1 MRKYEIMYILTP
13 ELDDETRKNEV
24 ASLAIILTSNGATID
39 ETNEWGLRDLAYE
52 INKVKK
58 GYYVVLKLSTET
70 PKCIEEFNRITRLDS
85 KVLRSLVTVID

>member
-24 ASLAIILTSNGATID
+24 ASLANILTSNGATID
-39 ETNEWGLRDLAYE
+39 ETNEWGDLAYE

>member
-24 ASLAIILTSNGATID
+24 ASLANILTSNGATID

-52 INKVKK
+52 INKK

>member
-13 ELDDETRKNEV
+13 ELDDETRKNGV
-24 ASLAIILTSNGATID
+24 ASLANILSSNGATID

-70 PKCIEEFNRITRLDS
+70 PKCIDEFKRITSLDIKFLLS
-85 KVLRSLVTVID
+85 IVTLIY

>member
-1 MRKYEIMYILTP
+1 MKIRESNINDI
-13 ELDDETRKNEV
+13 NQI
-24 ASLAIILTSNGATID
+24 ASLMLQVA

>member
-24 ASLAIILTSNGATID
+24 ASLANILTSNGATID

-58 GYYVVLKLSTET
+58 GYVVLKLSTET

>member
-24 ASLAIILTSNGATID
+24 ASLANILTSNGATID
-39 ETNEWGLRDLAYE
+39 ETNEWGH
-52 INKVKK
+52 
-58 GYYVVLKLSTET
+58 
-70 PKCIEEFNRITRLDS
+70 RITRLDS